1 MYRLLIL
8 DGHTSHVSLEFIQYC
23 TDHKIIA
30 LCLPPH
36 STHVLQPLDVGVFSP
51 LAKAYKTRIQQD
63 SVFGAEKITNEQF
76 LKFYQ
81 LARQE
86 AISLRNIAS
95 AWRAAGLKPFNPSPI
110 LQKYRPRTPPFT
122 SDRGQVQPDVA
133 QEIDEIEAQLL
144 RACPTPQRAK
154 VHRLRDTCLTALAD
168 KHTLQFMNQ
177 GLVQKQQQARQ
188 KKTKKHFGAARVL
201 TVEDALKRQEERRA
215 KEEHVMHEK
224 ERSAALRG
232 KVGFAKAVW
241 KELRME
247 FDVFT

>member
-1 MYRLLIL
+1 MLLESRLLY
-8 DGHTSHVSLEFIQYC
+8 FCIQFL
-23 TDHKIIA
+23 A

-122 SDRGQVQPDVA
+122 SDRGQVQPDIA
-133 QEIDEIEAQLL
+133 QEID
-144 RACPTPQRAK
+144 
-154 VHRLRDTCLTALAD
+154 
-168 KHTLQFMNQ
+168 
-177 GLVQKQQQARQ
+177 
-188 KKTKKHFGAARVL
+188 
-201 TVEDALKRQEERRA
+201 
-215 KEEHVMHEK
+215 
-224 ERSAALRG
+224 
-232 KVGFAKAVW
+232 
-241 KELRME
+241 
-247 FDVFT
+247 